1 LTKDL
6 HAPLT
11 LISPNHVAFAKMSG
25 SGNDF
30 ILIDHRTGGLEES
43 LVEGFVVGICRRR
56 LSVGA
61 DGVIL
66 IEPSFSADFR
76 WRFFNADGSGAAM
89 CGNGARCAARFAHQQ
104 GICGSELRFETGAGL
119 VYAQVNGAR
128 VKIRLTDPHSLSQ
141 EVPITASGQTITVS
155 RINTGVPHV
164 VVAATQLDEVDL
176 PVLGREIRFHP
187 QFAPN
192 GANVN
197 FICRDPSGD
206 GIAIRTYE
214 RGVEGETLSCGTG
227 AVAGA
232 LIAAER
238 FGLAS
243 PVRVRTRSGETLKV
257 FFQHSGGR
265 YHDICQE
272 GEARFIYS
280 GVLGPEAW
288 R

>member
-1 LTKDL
+1 MD
-6 HAPLT
+6 
-11 LISPNHVAFAKMSG
+11 HVAFVKMSG

-30 ILIDHRTGGLEES
+30 ILIDHRSGGLDES
-43 LVEGFVVGICRRR
+43 LLDRFVVGICRRR

-66 IEPSFSADFR
+66 IESSQTADFR
-76 WRFFNADGSGAAM
+76 WRFFNADGSDADM
-89 CGNGARCAARFAHQQ
+89 CGNGARCAARLAHQLK
-104 GICGSELRFETGAGL
+104 ICGSDVRFETGAGT
-119 VYAQVNGAR
+119 VRAQVFGTR
-128 VKIRLTDPHSLSQ
+128 VKVGLTEPHSLRL
-141 EVPITASGQTITVS
+141 EVPVS
-155 RINTGVPHV
+155 VDGRTLAVSSINTGVPHV
-164 VVAATQLDEVDL
+164 VASTAQVDDLDVA
-176 PVLGREIRFHP
+176 VLGREIRFHP
-187 QFAPN
+187 QFAPD

-197 FICRDPSGD
+197 FICPNASGG

-232 LIAAER
+232 LVAALR

-243 PVRVRTRSGETLKV
+243 PVRVSTRSAETLTV
-257 FFQHSGGR
+257 FFRQRDGQF
-265 YHDICQE
+265 HDIHLE

-280 GVLGPEAW
+280 GVIHPEAW

>member
-1 LTKDL
+1 MT
-6 HAPLT
+6 P
-11 LISPNHVAFAKMSG
+11 ISMDQVAFVKMSA

-30 ILIDHRTGGLEES
+30 ILIDHRLGGLDES
-43 LVEGFVVGICRRR
+43 VLNRFIAGVCRRR

-66 IEPSFSADFR
+66 IESSPTADFR
-76 WRFFNADGSGAAM
+76 WRFFNADGSGADM
-89 CGNGARCAARFAHQQ
+89 CGNGARCAARFAHRQ
-104 GICGSELRFETGAGL
+104 GICGKDLRFETGAGL
-119 VYAQVNGAR
+119 VAAQVNGMQ
-128 VKIRLTDPHSLSQ
+128 VKVRMPDPHSLEREMSIA
-141 EVPITASGQTITVS
+141 VSGTTLTVN

-164 VVAATQLDEVDL
+164 VVVASAIDDVDL
-176 PVLGREIRFHP
+176 PALGREIRYHP
-187 QFAPN
+187 QFAPD

-197 FICRDPSGD
+197 FICIDPRNG

-214 RGVEGETLSCGTG
+214 RGVEGETMSCGTG

-238 FGLAS
+238 FGFAS
-243 PVRVRTRSGETLKV
+243 PVPVRTHSGETLSVSFQSHDGRFHDV
-257 FFQHSGGR
+257 F
-265 YHDICQE
+265 QE

-280 GVLGPEAW
+280 GALSPEAW